1 MWLIP
6 TMPTLI
12 FLATPLLAYREIS
25 QKANLVQEGRRNF
38 LNTPKCAQWPHLYT
52 TYEATYGLKCLV
64 FEKLAKN
71 WFLHDRVAKN
81 HNFRYLLH
89 KCHTIVSRFKLRT
102 DQNGKQ
108 LWRLKHIIHIY
119 HISFM
124 SRSWCC
130 KYYLIPMLVR
140 VMVDISSIWEVRDPI
155 FLKIGITWYANHNT
169 KRINDDYWPQM
180 P

>member
-1 MWLIP
+1 MFYILFLTQWLV
-6 TMPTLI
+6 TTRWLMKENLI
-12 FLATPLLAYREIS
+12 NIFHRYNVIIRTQIICYIVVLKVL
-25 QKANLVQEGRRNF
+25 K
-38 LNTPKCAQWPHLYT
+38 LYT

-71 WFLHDRVAKN
+71 WFLHDRVAKI

-119 HISFM
+119 DISFM